1 MAPKADK
8 KLSKKELKA
17 LKKKE
22 KERKKE
28 EARKAAEEKLRLE
41 EEERQR
47 IAEEAR
53 LAWEAEQARL
63 KAEHDRIVGEWE
75 SLEPVLKRRREG
87 LAKHE
92 ARYNGAA
99 EWKRY
104 VEPGPLPYAGND
116 PSMNGYL
123 NVMAE
128 GYDKDINDVMR
139 TLTDIYSVRYLRASC
154 DKHDTAFLS
163 KIFAGAEELALVEE
177 QKGRPQLVEKY
188 HDYMRRLEELANR
201 RLNHNTAY
209 LLEKS
214 HDYYKRTNECSLF
227 SGQAG
232 WKLALWANHAKN
244 PRARNLDFPAIN
256 LFVEVPKPFVFAHV
270 GVRMYHQV
278 TDPLYK
284 SKDIYRTLGGAFR
297 FEIVQLPPL
306 SKTVKEWTFE
316 RVTPLTAATIPVEYP
331 FVGVP
336 LGPGNVIP
344 PIIVAYTLPEFV
356 IHFDPVPKVGCWF
369 AEEQCWK
376 FENITDVVYEPETR
390 KLTFH
395 TIIIRPHAM
404 LQNRVRQFPHTKWSI
419 NPISESEA
427 FLTLHAASLMLK
439 FEVGDG
445 WCKLVEPHFPECK
458 HLYDQKLAPRVL
470 LKRLSKC
477 GIHLL
482 PDEDDF
488 RHVKTTVKDPEVEMY
503 ACRDLAMAAPAAA
516 FASSKWNAHADAQ
529 TCVFRFLEIPEPK
542 YPPTFDKSKNVLHVL
557 YKQKGNALLNLTEF
571 KSPEYK
577 EEFTTEYHASLLVT
591 LRSKFSDESIE
602 KMEQGCPGYTETL
615 KDLAYALKLFS
626 AGEPLPPPPP
636 PPEPEVVPA
645 PEASTSEAQP
655 GEGTAQDGEAAPP
668 ATGEAPASPVA
679 SPVAAEAPASPT
691 PAPSG

>member
-22 KERKKE
+22 K
-28 EARKAAEEKLRLE
+28 EKLRLE

-139 TLTDIYSVRYLRASC
+139 TLTDIYS
-154 DKHDTAFLS
+154 
-163 KIFAGAEELALVEE
+163 IFAGAEELALVEE

-284 SKDIYRTLGGAFR
+284 SKDIYRTLKQSFLA
-297 FEIVQLPPL
+297 
-306 SKTVKEWTFE
+306 
-316 RVTPLTAATIPVEYP
+316 VTPLTAATIPVEYP

-369 AEEQCWK
+369 A
-376 FENITDVVYEPETR
+376 V
-390 KLTFH
+390 
-395 TIIIRPHAM
+395 
-404 LQNRVRQFPHTKWSI
+404 
-419 NPISESEA
+419 SE
-427 FLTLHAASLMLK
+427 
-439 FEVGDG
+439 
-445 WCKLVEPHFPECK
+445 
-458 HLYDQKLAPRVL
+458 
-470 LKRLSKC
+470 
-477 GIHLL
+477 
-482 PDEDDF
+482 
-488 RHVKTTVKDPEVEMY
+488 Y
-503 ACRDLAMAAPAAA
+503 A
-516 FASSKWNAHADAQ
+516 
-529 TCVFRFLEIPEPK
+529 T
-542 YPPTFDKSKNVLHVL
+542 
-557 YKQKGNALLNLTEF
+557 
-571 KSPEYK
+571 
-577 EEFTTEYHASLLVT
+577 
-591 LRSKFSDESIE
+591 
-602 KMEQGCPGYTETL
+602 
-615 KDLAYALKLFS
+615 
-626 AGEPLPPPPP
+626 
-636 PPEPEVVPA
+636 
-645 PEASTSEAQP
+645 
-655 GEGTAQDGEAAPP
+655 
-668 ATGEAPASPVA
+668 
-679 SPVAAEAPASPT
+679 
-691 PAPSG
+691 